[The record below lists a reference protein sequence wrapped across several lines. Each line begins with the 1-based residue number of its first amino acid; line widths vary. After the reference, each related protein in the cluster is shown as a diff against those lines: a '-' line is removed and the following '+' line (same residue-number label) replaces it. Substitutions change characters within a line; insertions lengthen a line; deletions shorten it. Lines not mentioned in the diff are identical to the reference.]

1 MSAPTTSGH
10 TVKSYDREQEELD
23 VRIAEMGG
31 MVETLLW
38 TAFRA
43 LNRRDPEL
51 AARAVR
57 SDTRIDLIDRDLQLR
72 ATELINKRQPAA
84 NDLRHAVSV
93 LAIASDLERIG
104 DLSKSIAR
112 RAITI
117 SGIEQP
123 RSILHGIKHMTELAA
138 RQLDAVLH
146 AWSTRDGDKA
156 VAVWSGDA
164 ALDALYSSVFRDL
177 MTWMADNP
185 RQIEHG
191 MHLIFIAKN
200 LERIGDHTT
209 NIAER
214 VRFVA
219 TGVLLAEPRA
229 KSDDT
234 SSFTP
239 ATPVA

>member
-1 MSAPTTSGH
+1 MSTH
-10 TVKSYDREQEELD
+10 TVTSYDAEQDALD
-23 VRIAEMGG
+23 GRIAEMGG
-31 MVETLLW
+31 LVEALLW

-43 LNRRDPEL
+43 LDRRDPEL

-57 SDTRIDLIDRDLQLR
+57 GDSRIDHIDLDVQGR
-72 ATELINKRQPAA
+72 AVLLINKRQPVA

-93 LAIASDLERIG
+93 LAIASELERIG

-112 RAITI
+112 RAITV
-117 SGIEQP
+117 SPAEQP
-123 RSILHGIKHMTELAA
+123 RTILNGLKHMTELAA
-138 RQLDAVLH
+138 RQLHDVLD
-146 AWSTRDGDKA
+146 AWSHRDGDKA
-156 VAVWSGDA
+156 LAVWSGDA

-177 MTWMADNP
+177 IAWMTDDP

-191 MHLIFIAKN
+191 MHLLFIAKN

-214 VRFVA
+214 IRFVV
-219 TGVLLAEPRA
+219 TGVPLSEQRA

-234 SSFTP
+234 SSYNPVTP
-239 ATPVA
+239 AP

>member
-1 MSAPTTSGH
+1 MSGH
-10 TVKSYDREQEELD
+10 TVTSYDAEQEALD
-23 VRIAEMGG
+23 GRIAEMGG
-31 MVETLLW
+31 LVESLLW

-43 LNRRDPEL
+43 LDRRDPEL

-57 SDTRIDLIDRDLQLR
+57 GDSRIDLIDLDVQGR
-72 ATELINKRQPAA
+72 AILLINKRQPVA

-93 LAIASDLERIG
+93 LAVASELERIG

-112 RAITI
+112 RAITV
-117 SGIEQP
+117 STAEQP
-123 RSILHGIKHMTELAA
+123 RTILNGLKHMTELAA
-138 RQLDAVLH
+138 RQLHDVLD
-146 AWSTRDGDKA
+146 AWSHRDGVKA
-156 VAVWSGDA
+156 LAVWSGDA

-177 MTWMADNP
+177 IVWMSNDP

-191 MHLIFIAKN
+191 MHLLFIAKN
-200 LERIGDHTT
+200 LERIGDHAT

-214 VRFVA
+214 IRFVV
-219 TGVLLAEPRA
+219 TGAPLSGQRA

-239 ATPVA
+239 GTSAT